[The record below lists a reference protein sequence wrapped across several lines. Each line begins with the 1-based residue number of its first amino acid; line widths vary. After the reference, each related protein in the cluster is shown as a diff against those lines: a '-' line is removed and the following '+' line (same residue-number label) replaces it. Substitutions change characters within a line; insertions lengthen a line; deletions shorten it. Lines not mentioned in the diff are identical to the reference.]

1 MSAANNDSTT
11 VDAGSRSR
19 SDKPRNKWR
28 RRFLITAGVL
38 GGALTIGTWRFYA
51 DRDPLSAPANFGPDE
66 GEAVLTGWLK
76 IDTAGNIIVQVPRQE
91 MGQGITTSLP
101 MLIAEELD
109 TDLAKVRFEQAI
121 VHPLYAN
128 ATLLGDGVPMRGD
141 DDGLL
146 AGVMRTTQFKL
157 GELLGI
163 QATGGSTS
171 VRDAWPTMRR
181 AGAAARAMLLQAG
194 ANRFNA
200 SIGECTVAN
209 GMVEHAASGK
219 RAGFGEL
226 ALDAAALPIPDDVAL
241 KNPAQFKLLGTPQK
255 RLDIPAKVDG
265 SAHFGLDVRIPGM
278 LYAAITQSPVFG
290 GSVNSFDA
298 SKALTRKGVKGVY
311 NLPATS
317 TSAAAIAV
325 VAEHYWQAR
334 KGLAEVTIDWD
345 AGDNARHDTDD
356 QKSRYL
362 RLLFDGDARTY
373 DSAGDVD
380 SALAAAARPV
390 TADYFVPYLA
400 HAAMEPLNCTAVIR
414 DGTHCEVWVGNQAP
428 TLVRWFAAKAAGLDS
443 DNVTV
448 HTPYLGGGFG
458 RRTEVDVVMQAVTLA
473 AQLPDTPIQLIWSR
487 EEDTRQDVYR
497 PMAAARF
504 NAALDSNGNIDG
516 WHNRIIGQSCT
527 AGITARLMPAA
538 ASDVMKDKT
547 TSEGAFDLP
556 YSLPHR
562 RVEHILT
569 NEPVPVGFWRSV
581 GHSYNAFFAESF
593 VDECAH
599 AAGKDP
605 YEYRRGML
613 AQAPR
618 HRKVLETAALRSQWG
633 AQLPDG
639 HGRGIALAESF
650 HSIVAQ
656 VADVEIN
663 DSTLRVK
670 RVVCVID
677 CGFAVNPDTVVAQME
692 SGIIFAL
699 SAALYGEITVKEG
712 RVQQANFPQYDMV
725 RLANTP
731 EIEVHII
738 SSGTEYLGGV
748 GEPGTP
754 PLAPAV
760 CNAIY
765 AATGKR
771 IRSLPIRL

>member
-1 MSAANNDSTT
+1 MNATNNNSTT
-11 VDAGSRSR
+11 AGSGNASR

-28 RRFLITAGVL
+28 RRFLITAGVV
-38 GGALTIGTWRFYA
+38 GGVLAIGAWRFYGER
-51 DRDPLSAPANFGPDE
+51 DRLSPPAELTPNDGD
-66 GEAVLTGWLK
+66 AILTGWLK
-76 IDTAGNIIVQVPRQE
+76 IDTDGNVVVQVPRQE
-91 MGQGITTSLP
+91 MGQGISTSLP
-101 MLIAEELD
+101 MLVAEELD
-109 TDLAKVRFEQAI
+109 ADPAQVRFEQAI
-121 VHPLYAN
+121 VSPLYAN
-128 ATLLGDGVPMRGD
+128 ATLLGDGVPMRPD
-141 DDGLL
+141 DTGLL
-146 AGVMRTTQFKL
+146 AALMRTSQFKL
-157 GELLGI
+157 GEVLGI

-171 VRDAWPTMRR
+171 VRDAWSTMRR
-181 AGAAARAMLLQAG
+181 AGAAARAMLVQAA
-194 ANRFNA
+194 ANRFNVPTA
-200 SIGECTVAN
+200 QCSVAN
-209 GMVEHAASGK
+209 GVVEHAASGQ
-219 RAGFGEL
+219 RASFGEL
-226 ALDAAALPIPDDVAL
+226 ALDAAIVPIPHDAAL
-241 KNPAQFKLLGTPQK
+241 KSPAQFKLLGTPQK

-265 SAHFGLDVRIPGM
+265 SANFGIDVRIPGM
-278 LYAAITQSPVFG
+278 LYAAIAQSPVFG
-290 GSVNSFDA
+290 GGVNTFDA
-298 SKALTRKGVKGVY
+298 SKALTRKGVKGVF

-334 KGLAEVTIDWD
+334 KGLAEVSIDWD
-345 AGDNARHDTDD
+345 VGANAGHDTDD

-362 RLLFDGDARTY
+362 QLLFDGDARTY

-380 SALAAAARPV
+380 AALAAAARPV

-414 DGTHCEVWVGNQAP
+414 DATHCEVWVGNQAP

-458 RRTEVDVVMQAVTLA
+458 RRSEVDVVMQAVMLA
-473 AQLPDTPIQLIWSR
+473 AQLPDIPVQLIWSR

-504 NAALDSNGNIDG
+504 NAALDSNGDIDG
-516 WHNRIIGQSCT
+516 WHNRIIGQSCI

-538 ASDVMKDKT
+538 ASDIMKDKT

-556 YSLPHR
+556 YSLPNR

-569 NEPVPVGFWRSV
+569 HEPVPVGFWRSV

-593 VDECAH
+593 IDECAH

-605 YEYRRGML
+605 YEYRHGML
-613 AQAPR
+613 AHAPR
-618 HRKVLETAALRSQWG
+618 HRKVLETAAQRSQWG

-656 VADVEIN
+656 VAEVEIV
-663 DSTLRVK
+663 DSTLSVK

-699 SAALYGEITVKEG
+699 SAALYGEITIKEG

-738 SSGTEYLGGV
+738 QSGTDHLGGV

-760 CNAIY
+760 CNAIF

>member
-1 MSAANNDSTT
+1 MNAANNDSTT
-11 VDAGSRSR
+11 ADSGNPTQSG
-19 SDKPRNKWR
+19 KPRNKWR
-28 RRFLITAGVL
+28 RRFLITAGVM
-38 GGALTIGTWRFYA
+38 GGALAIGTWRFYA
-51 DRDPLSAPANFGPDE
+51 ERDPLSPPADLTPGD

-76 IDTAGNIIVQVPRQE
+76 IDITGNVIVQVPRQE

-101 MLIAEELD
+101 MLVAEELD
-109 TDLAKVRFEQAI
+109 ADPAQLRFEQAS
-121 VHPLYAN
+121 VDPLYAN
-128 ATLLGDGVPMRGD
+128 ATLLGDGVPARGD

-146 AGVMRTTQFKL
+146 ASLSRTTQFKF

-181 AGAAARAMLLQAG
+181 AGAAARAMLLQAA
-194 ANRFNA
+194 ANRF
-200 SIGECTVAN
+200 SVPVGECTVAN
-209 GMVEHAASGK
+209 GIVEHAASGK

-226 ALDAAALPIPDDVAL
+226 ALDAAALPIPHDVAL
-241 KNPAQFKLLGTPQK
+241 KSPAQFKLLGTPQQ

-265 SAHFGLDVRIPGM
+265 SAGFGIDVRVPGM
-278 LYAAITQSPVFG
+278 LYAAIAQSPVFG
-290 GSVNSFDA
+290 GSVNTFDA
-298 SKALTRKGVKGVY
+298 SKALARKGVKGVY
-311 NLPATS
+311 KLPATS
-317 TSAAAIAV
+317 TCAAAVAV

-334 KGLAEVTIDWD
+334 KGLADVVIDWD
-345 AGDNARHDTDD
+345 GGANAAHDSDD
-356 QKSRYL
+356 QKTRYL
-362 RLLFDGDARTY
+362 ELLFDGDARTY

-380 SALAAAARPV
+380 AALAAAARPV

-414 DGTHCEVWVGNQAP
+414 DGKHCEVWLGNQAP

-458 RRTEVDVVMQAVTLA
+458 RRTEVDVVMQAVMLA
-473 AQLPDTPIQLIWSR
+473 AQIPDTPVKLIWSR

-504 NAALDSNGNIDG
+504 NAALDSDGDIDG
-516 WHNRIIGQSCT
+516 WHNRIVGQSCI
-527 AGITARLMPAA
+527 AAITARLLPAA
-538 ASDVMKDKT
+538 ASDIMKDKT

-556 YSLPHR
+556 YLLPNR
-562 RVEHILT
+562 RVEHVLT
-569 NEPVPVGFWRSV
+569 HEPVPVGFWRSV
-581 GHSYNAFFAESF
+581 GHSYNAFFTESF
-593 VDECAH
+593 IDECAH

-605 YEYRRGML
+605 YEYRRRML

-618 HRKVLETAALRSQWG
+618 HRKVLETVAQQSQWG
-633 AQLPDG
+633 TQLPHG
-639 HGRGIALAESF
+639 HGRGSALAESF

-656 VADVEIN
+656 VAEVEIV
-663 DSTLRVK
+663 DSKLSVK

-699 SAALYGEITVKEG
+699 SAVLYGEITIREG
-712 RVQQANFPQYDMV
+712 RVQQGNFPQYDML

-738 SSGTEYLGGV
+738 RSGSEHLGGV

-760 CNAIY
+760 CNAIF

-771 IRSLPIRL
+771 IRSLPVRL